1 MVYKPNLIERFSTR
15 VFGPRPPIVEE
26 ALRALDAS
34 SGSGFFGKESA
45 VTPSVKSFYD
55 WYETDGV
62 VFAGVN
68 GLAEAAVGLG
78 YNTKET
84 AGKRLVDEFG
94 EVLNLDGFNVNI
106 CKNMLIAG
114 FCPVETQVVKYAS
127 KCELKIVHPET
138 VRKIVSGGDEYH
150 GIEYIV
156 QRVNNQ
162 PEVEI
167 PGDELSWFVHN
178 MIGNDKRGTSIIKPV
193 EDLLAI
199 KQDAVSN
206 VGKIIEKRLY
216 PPIIWLS
223 QRDIA
228 PVKEAI
234 EAKEVDEDVFLGN
247 LTPEEMK
254 DMVKIVEIQGNTRYE
269 GYIEQIDRL
278 IYKGLYAPDLFYWKD
293 ATVASA
299 QELTTLIDRNINA
312 IQRNMKRSI
321 EAGFFRRLMVLN
333 GIDDVPRIVWNVKK
347 AGFTDLDLQLI
358 LLEAIR
364 VGLVGPDNLEG
375 PLGYGVPPEPV
386 GVPED
391 EEPEEEP
398 EEEDEG

>member
-1 MVYKPNLIERFSTR
+1 
-15 VFGPRPPIVEE
+15 
-26 ALRALDAS
+26 
-34 SGSGFFGKESA
+34 
-45 VTPSVKSFYD
+45 
-55 WYETDGV
+55 
-62 VFAGVN
+62 
-68 GLAEAAVGLG
+68 
-78 YNTKET
+78 
-84 AGKRLVDEFG
+84 
-94 EVLNLDGFNVNI
+94 
-106 CKNMLIAG
+106 
-114 FCPVETQVVKYAS
+114 
-127 KCELKIVHPET
+127 
-138 VRKIVSGGDEYH
+138 
-150 GIEYIV
+150 
-156 QRVNNQ
+156 
-162 PEVEI
+162 
-167 PGDELSWFVHN
+167 
-178 MIGNDKRGTSIIKPV
+178 
-193 EDLLAI
+193 LLAI
-199 KQDAVSN
+199 KADAVSN

-321 EAGFFRRLMVLN
+321 EAGYFRRLMVANAILE
-333 GIDDVPRIVWNVKK
+333 VPRIVWNVKK

-358 LLEAIR
+358 FVEAMR
-364 VGLVGPDNLEG
+364 VGLIGPENLDLLFKQAG
-375 PLGYGVPPEPV
+375 VDIGDIGYADLPEPQE
-386 GVPED
+386 PEEED
-391 EEPEEEP
+391 PEPAEEPEEESLSVRVRRSVLREIA
-398 EEEDEG
+398 EEEKI

>member
-1 MVYKPNLIERFSTR
+1 
-15 VFGPRPPIVEE
+15 
-26 ALRALDAS
+26 
-34 SGSGFFGKESA
+34 
-45 VTPSVKSFYD
+45 
-55 WYETDGV
+55 
-62 VFAGVN
+62 
-68 GLAEAAVGLG
+68 
-78 YNTKET
+78 
-84 AGKRLVDEFG
+84 
-94 EVLNLDGFNVNI
+94 
-106 CKNMLIAG
+106 
-114 FCPVETQVVKYAS
+114 
-127 KCELKIVHPET
+127 
-138 VRKIVSGGDEYH
+138 
-150 GIEYIV
+150 
-156 QRVNNQ
+156 
-162 PEVEI
+162 
-167 PGDELSWFVHN
+167 
-178 MIGNDKRGTSIIKPV
+178 
-193 EDLLAI
+193 
-199 KQDAVSN
+199 
-206 VGKIIEKRLY
+206 
-216 PPIIWLS
+216 
-223 QRDIA
+223 
-228 PVKEAI
+228 
-234 EAKEVDEDVFLGN
+234 
-247 LTPEEMK
+247 MK

-364 VGLVGPDNLEG
+364 VGLVGPDNLELLFKQAGVDIG

-386 GVPED
+386 GVPDD